1 MSALM
6 VMLLVS
12 LDPIAAIFL
21 ERMTKKLK
29 KSRSSVSVR
38 QLRIRTIIP
47 RHQLV
52 LLVDFMVSDPFQNPC
67 EPCLRIS
74 LIQPGGF
81 DQSEGDSHGIST
93 TL

>member
-6 VMLLVS
+6 VMLLVL
-12 LDPIAAIFL
+12 LDPIAAIFM

-29 KSRSSVSVR
+29 KPRSSVSVR

-52 LLVDFMVSDPFQNPC
+52 
-67 EPCLRIS
+67 
-74 LIQPGGF
+74 
-81 DQSEGDSHGIST
+81 
-93 TL
+93 